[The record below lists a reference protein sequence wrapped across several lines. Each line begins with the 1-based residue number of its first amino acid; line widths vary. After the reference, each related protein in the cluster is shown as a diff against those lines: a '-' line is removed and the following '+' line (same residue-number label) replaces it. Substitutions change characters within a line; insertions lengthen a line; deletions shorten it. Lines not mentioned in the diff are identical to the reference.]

1 MIQAITETN
10 FTANLSTEDNRID
23 TAVPKTNIRFL
34 VKLIND
40 MDGSVDYSYP
50 TSVISNRYTSMVFT
64 YNTTPDMYVSQINLL
79 PAGHWKYEVY
89 EVAWIGAVS
98 VATGTAPSTEVDVL
112 PVLDTNGIV
121 KGIVTKGILNLSE
134 KSGTEQV
141 QYNQHETAVGTNITY
156 YGQ

>member
-1 MIQAITETN
+1 MIQAITSTD
-10 FTANLSTEDNRID
+10 FTADLSTEDNRID
-23 TAVPKTNIRFL
+23 TEAPKTKIRFL
-34 VKLIND
+34 VKFIND
-40 MDGSVDYSYP
+40 MDGSIDYSYP
-50 TSVISNRYTSMVFT
+50 TSVINNRFTSMDFI
-64 YNTTPDMYVSQINLL
+64 YNAIPDMYSSQIKLL

-89 EVAWIGAVS
+89 EVAWIGAVV
-98 VATGTAPSTEVDVL
+98 VALGTAPATEVDVL

-141 QYNQHETAVGTNITY
+141 QYNQHETAEGTNTIY